1 MVKDTKRKT
10 RKRRSFWEPESKD
23 LVAWLNNQA
32 DLGKSLQLI
41 IVDAMQQYG
50 RGDAVD
56 AYLQRRLDSDFKEPQ
71 IATKPALTE
80 GQDLHGPVGP
90 GRLTLDGQPV
100 EPTVLDVVDD
110 AAVESESEPEPE
122 VDLVDD
128 LDVVESEP
136 VKEPAKESVKTET
149 KPPQSEDDYDPL
161 EVMFGDI
168 DSGLN
173 K

>member
-23 LVAWLNNQA
+23 LVVWLNNQA

-71 IATKPALTE
+71 IPTKPAALD
-80 GQDLHGPVGP
+80 GQDLHGPVDP

-100 EPTVLDVVDD
+100 EPPVLDLVDD
-110 AAVESESEPEPE
+110 VPVEPE
-122 VDLVDD
+122 VDLEDD
-128 LDVVESEP
+128 LDVVESVP
-136 VKEPAKESVKTET
+136 KQEPAKESVKTET
-149 KPPQSEDDYDPL
+149 KSPQSEDDYDPL